1 LQTIKHPVLLNPLP
15 PNFMTHFSVENHVA
29 NRFKQQLNEQIASLK
44 TKVKEQQE
52 QIYQLESLIQI
63 MTEEIDEQKI
73 YDC

>member
-1 LQTIKHPVLLNPLP
+1 MRKSRALWIHLRHD
-15 PNFMTHFSVENHVA
+15 FMTHFSVENHVA

-52 QIYQLESLIQI
+52 QIYQLERLIQI
-63 MTEEIDEQKI
+63 MTEEIDKQKV